1 MDSLRWRPWMWWSYS
16 NYIAADIPQNLSR
29 KCLQSSMQLVTTMW
43 MFAAVSTQYSEG
55 MNFHHVS
62 KIRQTFA
69 QMNNVFNTTSK
80 IEMSSPITYHGFHLQ
95 HEVHNNH
102 LFIVIWAQP
111 ERMCSRNCSLNL
123 FICHEFIQ
131 MGGLTTLQGSTQTYT
146 NNLRDGKSTNSRSTK
161 CWIYVMVHSFTRH
174 AARTHLFHKSQP
186 QSLHLSRVQNETE
199 KNIVQRTRCS
209 DFITSP

>member
-1 MDSLRWRPWMWWSYS
+1 
-16 NYIAADIPQNLSR
+16 
-29 KCLQSSMQLVTTMW
+29 
-43 MFAAVSTQYSEG
+43 

-62 KIRQTFA
+62 KIQQTFA
-69 QMNNVFNTTSK
+69 QMNNVFNVTSK

-111 ERMCSRNCSLNL
+111 ECMCSRNRSLNL

-146 NNLRDGKSTNSRSTK
+146 NNLLDGKSTDSRSTK
-161 CWIYVMVHSFTRH
+161 CWIYVMVHSFTRSPNNLSDGKSIDSHLH
-174 AARTHLFHKSQP
+174 ANVKAWSLAFNHRSSTGYSNKTHHIQ
-186 QSLHLSRVQNETE
+186 HILSF
-199 KNIVQRTRCS
+199 KY
-209 DFITSP
+209 